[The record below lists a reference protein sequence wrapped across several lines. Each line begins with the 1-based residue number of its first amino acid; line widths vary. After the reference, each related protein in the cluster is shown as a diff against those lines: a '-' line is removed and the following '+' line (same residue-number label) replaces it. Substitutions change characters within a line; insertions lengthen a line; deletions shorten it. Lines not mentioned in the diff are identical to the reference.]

1 MNDPQPEGHMASYIR
16 RRKFLATLL
25 GGAATWPLAARAQ
38 QSGKVYR
45 LGVLADVTPAL
56 SGLFYGLRDLGY
68 VEGQNLIIERRSS
81 EGRAERWS
89 ELASELVGLR
99 VDAIVVSTTPAAL
112 AAMKATGTIP
122 IIFPTAFDLV
132 GVGLAKSL
140 PRPGG
145 NITGFALLIPEVSA
159 RGLTLLQ
166 EAVPS
171 LRKVAV
177 IWNGANAANA
187 IVWKEVEAT
196 ARLAGLT
203 LNSGQV

>member
-1 MNDPQPEGHMASYIR
+1 MDQALQTLTARREFMRAEFSGDAGPAGSQDRTGHQPANRKGARSDHTAPTAWSR
-16 RRKFLATLL
+16 RRGDRMKRREFITLL
-25 GGAATWPLAARAQ
+25 GGAAVAWPLAARAQ

-112 AAMKATGTIP
+112 AAKKATGTIQSSSRP
-122 IIFPTAFDLV
+122 LSTWWESA
-132 GVGLAKSL
+132 L
-140 PRPGG
+140 PKVCRGPVD
-145 NITGFALLIPEVSA
+145 ITGFALLIP
-159 RGLTLLQ
+159 
-166 EAVPS
+166 
-171 LRKVAV
+171 
-177 IWNGANAANA
+177 
-187 IVWKEVEAT
+187 
-196 ARLAGLT
+196 
-203 LNSGQV
+203 

>member
-1 MNDPQPEGHMASYIR
+1 MKR
-16 RRKFLATLL
+16 REFITLL
-25 GGAATWPLAARAQ
+25 GGAAVAWPLAARAQ

-145 NITGFALLIPEVSA
+145 HHGV
-159 RGLTLLQ
+159 R
-166 EAVPS
+166 
-171 LRKVAV
+171 
-177 IWNGANAANA
+177 
-187 IVWKEVEAT
+187 AT
-196 ARLAGLT
+196 HPR
-203 LNSGQV
+203 SER